1 MLLKFHTQNRTYSD
15 YIIYD
20 VKDLVSKEIQIN
32 PLESKLLNNDIF
44 SIVDEQCVL
53 NSSALRKNNYIPG
66 VLCLHENKTYGRYKK
81 KLLYKCIP
89 DDCRIPIFLIP
100 YECKAEKNFSKV
112 KNNLY
117 VTFEFKNWD
126 GKHPIGTLTQNLGE
140 VSLLK
145 NFYEYQLYCKS
156 LHHSIQILNTKTLKM
171 IEIKKQST
179 NDFILDMCKSYN
191 INSVRY
197 CNKWNIFSIDPE
209 NSLDFDDAFSIKM
222 LNNGCKLLSIY
233 ISYVPIWI
241 DYLGLWDSFS
251 KRISTIYLPD
261 KKRPMLPTILS
272 DNLCSLTENNKRFA
286 MCLDIT
292 LDDKNKIIKNEF
304 SIEVIE
310 VTKNFRYE
318 QDNLLLNEDY
328 FLIKEIISSF
338 KENKTFN
345 FIKKT
350 EDSHDIVCNLMLI
363 FNYYSASNLLSF
375 GNGIFRT
382 TQSKDNPVTLPEECP
397 ANLTTFL
404 QFWHNTTGSYQ
415 KIADLN
421 DLESLS
427 HKLLNMNQYVHMSS
441 PIRRLVD
448 LLNMIQF
455 TKNHNFTS
463 FSEKGL
469 SFYNNWLKDLEYIN
483 VSTRS
488 IRKLQSDCQLLYMVE
503 SNPDLLGKTFQGFCL
518 DKLHRND
525 GLFQYVIYLP
535 ELKLTSRM
543 IIKEELQNFQENQY
557 SLYIFK
563 NENNLKK
570 KIRIQI
576 I

>member
-1 MLLKFHTQNRTYSD
+1 MLLKFHTQNRSYSD
-15 YIIYD
+15 FIVYD

-44 SIVDEQCVL
+44 SIVEDKCVL
-53 NSSALRKNNYIPG
+53 NSSALRKNKYIPG
-66 VLCLHENKTYGRYKK
+66 VLCLQENKTYGRNNK

-100 YECKAEKNFSKV
+100 YECKSDKNFSKV
-112 KNNLY
+112 KNNIY
-117 VTFEFKNWD
+117 VTFEFKNWES
-126 GKHPIGTLTQNLGE
+126 KHPIGTLTQNLGE
-140 VSLLK
+140 VSFLK

-171 IEIKKQST
+171 IEIKKQHT
-179 NDFILDMCKSYN
+179 NDLILDMCNTYQIHSH
-191 INSVRY
+191 RY
-197 CNKWNIFSIDPE
+197 KNEWNIFSIDPD
-209 NSLDFDDAFSIKM
+209 NSLDFDDAFSIK
-222 LNNGCKLLSIY
+222 LLENGNKMLSIY

-272 DNLCSLTENNKRFA
+272 DNLCSLTEQNKRFA
-286 MCLDIT
+286 MCLDLTI
-292 LDDKNKIIKNEF
+292 DSENKIVENNF

-310 VTKNFRYE
+310 ISKNFRYE
-318 QDNLLLNEDY
+318 EEKLLIENDY
-328 FLIKEIISSF
+328 LDILKIIASF
-338 KENKTFN
+338 KENKLFN

-350 EDSHDIVCNLMLI
+350 EDSHDIVCNLMLL
-363 FNYYSASNLLSF
+363 FNFYSASNLLSF
-375 GNGIFRT
+375 ENGIFRT
-382 TQSKDNPVTLPEECP
+382 TQAKDNPVSLPDDCP
-397 ANLTTFL
+397 SNLTSFL
-404 QFWHNTTGSYQ
+404 QFWHNSTGSYQ
-415 KIADLN
+415 KISDSKDIEA
-421 DLESLS
+421 LS

-455 TKNHNFTS
+455 THNHKFTTL
-463 FSEKGL
+463 SERCGL
-469 SFYNNWLKDLEYIN
+469 FYKDWLNDLEYIN

-503 SNPDLLGKTFQGFCL
+503 SDPNLLGKTFQGFCL

-543 IIKEELQNFQENQY
+543 IIKEELKNFQENQY

-576 I
+576 V